1 MRLRG
6 TLTNTYMQIE
16 IDTEVL
22 KELDISADD
31 FVYLYLLHAK
41 AHDVVNVLQLQPNTD
56 ALQRK
61 GLIKLGEERKD
72 DVVRQKFIDLIEDNF
87 DRMWS
92 ELLSHFPIKVYAKGN
107 VRILRAADG
116 NARNNQKAKK
126 AYHRVVGKNAA
137 KHKKIVQCLVNEL
150 NLRKSNN
157 SLGYMQMLQTWV
169 NQHTWEQY
177 EDADVGRTEQQDRR
191 ITRQL

>member
-1 MRLRG
+1 
-6 TLTNTYMQIE
+6 MQIE
-16 IDTEVL
+16 IDTDVL
-22 KELDISADD
+22 KDLDISADD

-41 AHDVVNVLQLQPNTD
+41 AYDVIHLLKPDTE

-61 GLIKLGEERKD
+61 GLIKLGEEQED
-72 DVVRQKFIDLIEDNF
+72 NVVRQKFIDTIEDNF

-92 ELLSHFPIKVYAKGN
+92 DLLSHFPIKVYNQGQ
-107 VRILRAADG
+107 VRVLRAADS

-126 AYHRVVGKNAA
+126 AYQRVIGKNIS
-137 KHKKIVQCLVNEL
+137 KHKKIVQCLINEL

-177 EDADVGRTEQQDRR
+177 EDADVGRTQEQDRR
-191 ITRQL
+191 ITRKL

>member
-1 MRLRG
+1 
-6 TLTNTYMQIE
+6 MQIE

-137 KHKKIVQCLVNEL
+137 KHKKIVQCLINEL
-150 NLRKSNN
+150 EFRKTNN
-157 SLGYMQMLQTWV
+157 QIGYMQMLQTWV
-169 NQHTWEQY
+169 NGHSWEKY
-177 EDADVGRTEQQDRR
+177 EDVNVGRTEEQERR
-191 ITRQL
+191 ITRKL